1 MKKLFVIHRLDN
13 TKNENHITFQCN
25 SKKGQEKCIPKLKL
39 IETQSFIGNNITTT
53 TTNSSEDS
61 IKNSLNLL
69 SPKSFSSSNLNT
81 TPNSNEINKYLG
93 KKIKYNFDEITN
105 DSENNEN
112 NLANELNSSIDTKN
126 GKNKILK
133 LDDLQNTKKIIK
145 NKELNLNL
153 NEGRWSNEEHIKFI
167 EGLVKYG
174 KNWKYVQKYIGT
186 RSVSQTR
193 SHAQKFLLKLK
204 MIKSTCFDLDL
215 TDKKIKNLSGVIEEI
230 KSKNVNNEDEQT
242 FLINTLINLSKSIS
256 NEINGNKRRK
266 KINIEKTINNNI
278 NKNDQINEV
287 SNIPKIFNL
296 NEQEL
301 ELEQID
307 IDNKNEM
314 LNNSNNMNNIDK
326 VNNKECNECKTQE
339 KLEEKKEEI
348 NINLILDN
356 DIFQSNKRLI
366 IEDGI
371 AFYLDKNDDY
381 FFYNMS
387 QHRIKDYSY
396 RENFDSIAIFNKN
409 FFS

>member
-13 TKNENHITFQCN
+13 IKNENHITFQCN

-69 SPKSFSSSNLNT
+69 SPESFSSSNLNIT
-81 TPNSNEINKYLG
+81 SNSNEINKYLG
-93 KKIKYNFDEITN
+93 KKTKNNFDEITN

-112 NLANELNSSIDTKN
+112 NLENEPNSSIETKN
-126 GKNKILK
+126 CKNKILK
-133 LDDLQNTKKIIK
+133 LDDLKNNKKNKK
-145 NKELNLNL
+145 NKESNLDL
-153 NEGRWSNEEHIKFI
+153 NEGRWSTEEHIKFI

-174 KNWKYVQKYIGT
+174 KNWKNVQKNIGT

-204 MIKSTCFDLDL
+204 MIKSTDFNLDL
-215 TDKKIKNLSGVIEEI
+215 TDKKIKNLSNIIEEI
-230 KSKNVNNEDEQT
+230 KSKNVNNEDEKT

-266 KINIEKTINNNI
+266 KINIENPINNNI
-278 NKNDQINEV
+278 NKNEQIKEV
-287 SNIPKIFNL
+287 SNVPKATNL
-296 NEQEL
+296 SDQEL
-301 ELEQID
+301 KRIEIN
-307 IDNKNEM
+307 NKNE
-314 LNNSNNMNNIDK
+314 LINNSNNKNNI
-326 VNNKECNECKTQE
+326 VNVNTNECKTQE

-348 NINLILDN
+348 NINLILHN
-356 DIFQSNKRLI
+356 DFFQLNKKLI

-396 RENFDSIAIFNKN
+396 RENFDSISIFNKN

>member
-13 TKNENHITFQCN
+13 IKNENHITFQCN

-53 TTNSSEDS
+53 TTNSSEDL

-69 SPKSFSSSNLNT
+69 SPESFSSSNLSIT
-81 TPNSNEINKYLG
+81 SNSNEINKYLG
-93 KKIKYNFDEITN
+93 KKTKNNFDEITN

-112 NLANELNSSIDTKN
+112 NLENEPNSSIETKN
-126 GKNKILK
+126 CKNKILK
-133 LDDLQNTKKIIK
+133 LDDLKNNKKNKK
-145 NKELNLNL
+145 NKESNLDL
-153 NEGRWSNEEHIKFI
+153 NEGRWSTEEHIKFI

-174 KNWKYVQKYIGT
+174 KNWKNVQKYIGT

-204 MIKSTCFDLDL
+204 MIKSTDFNLDL
-215 TDKKIKNLSGVIEEI
+215 TDKKIKNLSNIIEEI
-230 KSKNVNNEDEQT
+230 KSKNVNNEDEKT

-266 KINIEKTINNNI
+266 KINIENPINNNI
-278 NKNDQINEV
+278 NKNEQIIEV
-287 SNIPKIFNL
+287 SNVPKATNL
-296 NEQEL
+296 SDQEL
-301 ELEQID
+301 KRIEIN
-307 IDNKNEM
+307 NKNE
-314 LNNSNNMNNIDK
+314 LINNSNNMNNI
-326 VNNKECNECKTQE
+326 VNVNTNECNKCKTLE
-339 KLEEKKEEI
+339 KYEEKKEEI

-356 DIFQSNKRLI
+356 DFFQLNKRLI

-371 AFYLDKNDDY
+371 AFYLEKNDDEY
-381 FFYNMS
+381 FYYNS
-387 QHRIKDYSY
+387 QLRIKDYRY
-396 RENFDSIAIFNKN
+396 IENIDSISIFNKN

>member
-13 TKNENHITFQCN
+13 IKNENHITFQCN

-69 SPKSFSSSNLNT
+69 SPESFSSSNLNIT
-81 TPNSNEINKYLG
+81 SNSNEINKYLG
-93 KKIKYNFDEITN
+93 KKTKNNFDEITN

-112 NLANELNSSIDTKN
+112 NLENEPNSSIETKN
-126 GKNKILK
+126 CKNKILK
-133 LDDLQNTKKIIK
+133 LDDLKNNKKNKK
-145 NKELNLNL
+145 NKESNLDL
-153 NEGRWSNEEHIKFI
+153 NEGRWSTEEHIKFI

-174 KNWKYVQKYIGT
+174 KNWKNVQKYIGT

-204 MIKSTCFDLDL
+204 MIKSTYFDLDL
-215 TDKKIKNLSGVIEEI
+215 TDKKIKNLSNIIEEI
-230 KSKNVNNEDEQT
+230 KSKNVNNEDEKT

-266 KINIEKTINNNI
+266 KINIENPINNNI
-278 NKNDQINEV
+278 NKNEQIKEV
-287 SNIPKIFNL
+287 SNVPKAINL

-301 ELEQID
+301 KRIEIN
-307 IDNKNEM
+307 NKNE
-314 LNNSNNMNNIDK
+314 LINNSNNKNNI
-326 VNNKECNECKTQE
+326 VNVNTNEYNECKTLE

-356 DIFQSNKRLI
+356 DFFQLNKKLI

-371 AFYLDKNDDY
+371 AFYLDKNDDEY
-381 FFYNMS
+381 FYYNS
-387 QHRIKDYSY
+387 ELSIKDYRYS
-396 RENFDSIAIFNKN
+396 ENIDSISIFNKN